1 VRTRF
6 WLRGERT
13 STAPCDAEHDLGSI
27 GFTAIQHR
35 PYTGARFENII
46 IRCSVHDEDT
56 GEAVLFDTFVNTEN
70 TEAGREAAL
79 LYGDL
84 ERRQPDSNQLQA
96 ADDLRDLQLLRQRFN
111 EWADE
116 SIRLLTLVN
125 SSTEE

>member
-35 PYTGARFENII
+35 PYTGARFENVI

-56 GEAVLFDTFVNTEN
+56 GEAVLFDTFVNTE
-70 TEAGREAAL
+70 ARREP
-79 LYGDL
+79 LYDDL
-84 ERRQPDSNQLQA
+84 EQRQPDGDQLRA